1 MEQLKL
7 VGVFTVG
14 PENFPCALLEWEEG
28 SRFIPVWLP
37 ALKGALLAARLSEVE
52 SDEPDIYEVFA
63 GVTQVSRVEITHYY
77 QGTFHTELS
86 LTDGTKHP
94 LRIAD
99 ALLVA
104 VQAEVPIEA
113 DADVVHQSS
122 LHIGARDAMDYFGL
136 DIDGGDLEAESAT
149 TLDPAEL
156 EEFMRELGLGDD
168 QDSGNEPS
176 S

>member
-1 MEQLKL
+1 MEELKL

-14 PENFPCALLEWEEG
+14 PENYPCALLEWEEG

-37 ALKGALLAARLSEVE
+37 ALQGTMLAARLSDVE
-52 SDEPDIYEVFA
+52 SNEPDIYEVLPRI
-63 GVTQVSRVEITHYY
+63 TQVSGVAITHYY

-86 LTDGTKHP
+86 LVDGTKHP

-104 VQAEVPIEA
+104 VQADAPIEA
-113 DADVVHQSS
+113 DLDVLHQSS
-122 LHIGARDAMDYFGL
+122 LHLSARDAMNYFGL
-136 DIDGGDLEAESAT
+136 DLDDGDLDAESST

-156 EEFMRELGLGDD
+156 EEFMRDLGLGDD
-168 QDSGNEPS
+168 PNSGGEPS